1 MMEFTSD
8 GIVRWGFG
16 FYNPNHAAALITL
29 LFPLLW
35 PLFNRPGRRPKV
47 VAGIAAAGLIAALAL
62 TGSRTGMAVL
72 VMEMFFFWSY
82 LFVQ

>member
-29 LFPLLW
+29 LFPLL
-35 PLFNRPGRRPKV
+35 
-47 VAGIAAAGLIAALAL
+47 
-62 TGSRTGMAVL
+62 
-72 VMEMFFFWSY
+72 
-82 LFVQ
+82 